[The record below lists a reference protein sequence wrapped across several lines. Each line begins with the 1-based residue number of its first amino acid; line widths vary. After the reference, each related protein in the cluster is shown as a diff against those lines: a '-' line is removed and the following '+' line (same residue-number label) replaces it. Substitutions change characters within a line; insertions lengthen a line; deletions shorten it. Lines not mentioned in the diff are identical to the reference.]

1 MIGLILGAA
10 VFGSGFY
17 GAEKSMQIDSRTKSV
32 MLKLLL
38 WNRKPTGWWKPRSR
52 QQIML

>member
-10 VFGSGFY
+10 ALGSSFY

-38 WNRKPTGWWKPRSR
+38 WNRKPTGLWKLRSR
-52 QQIML
+52 QQMML

>member
-32 MLKLLL
+32 MLKLLR
-38 WNRKPTGWWKPRSR
+38 WSKKPTGLWKARSR
-52 QQIML
+52 QRIML

>member
-10 VFGSGFY
+10 ALGSSFY

-32 MLKLLL
+32 MLKLLRWSKKL
-38 WNRKPTGWWKPRSR
+38 TGLWKPRSR
-52 QQIML
+52 QRMML